1 MYRYLEYG
9 LGIFV
14 VLIWSNILNN
24 WPESYERKL
33 NQNKDLFWSCV
44 FIMILVALLTARPV
58 KKPGILNREQ
68 TDEWKGWMQIMFL
81 LYHYYRGT
89 WIYNE
94 IRVFVSIYVW
104 MTGFGNFIYF
114 TKKKDFSLKRVVSTL
129 LRINLLTL
137 GLMLFNGTSMMLY
150 YVVPLHTGFFLMSWA
165 VCWSIGKTNRPIL
178 ILLAALGALFLFF
191 EVWKPLSGEVE
202 FRFGLDRYSA
212 WWGMVSAYLLLNV
225 KKCPAVKTILAT
237 SVGIAL
243 IALWYYVWGHETDK
257 YIYNPSHPYVVIL
270 PIVGYILIRNGHP
283 LLRGYYSSAMAW
295 FGGIT
300 LETYVLQFHI
310 LMCHNVQHILV
321 ICPWPVLNTCII
333 ATAFVVVSW
342 FARKATIEIQKQ
354 VSSRFEENVKYMPV
368 HQEDTK

>member
-1 MYRYLEYG
+1 MYRYLESC

-14 VLIWSNILNN
+14 VLIWQNILNM
-24 WPESYERKL
+24 WPDSYERQL

-44 FIMILVALLTARPV
+44 FAMVLVTLLTIRPV
-58 KKPGILNREQ
+58 KKATILNREQ

-94 IRVFVSIYVW
+94 IRVFVSVYVW

-129 LRINLLTL
+129 VRINLLTL

-150 YVVPLHTGFFLMSWA
+150 YVVPLHTGFFLLSWV
-165 VCWSIGKTNRPIL
+165 VCWSIEKTKRPVL
-178 ILLAALGALFLFF
+178 MLVAALGALFLFF

-225 KKCPAVKTILAT
+225 KKCPADGFPILAT

-283 LLRGYYSSAMAW
+283 LLRGYYSSAIAW

-321 ICPWPVLNTCII
+321 ICPWSILNTCII

-342 FARKATIEIQKQ
+342 VARKATIEIQKQ
-354 VSSRFEENVKYMPV
+354 VGVSMSKHVKYLPV
-368 HQEDTK
+368 NQNDI

>member
-1 MYRYLEYG
+1 MS
-9 LGIFV
+9 IITFISFCI
-14 VLIWSNILNN
+14 VLLYSKFLNE

-44 FIMILVALLTARPV
+44 FATVLVGLLTIRPV

-94 IRVFVSIYVW
+94 IRAFVSVYVW

-129 LRINLLTL
+129 IRINLLTL

-150 YVVPLHTGFFLMSWA
+150 YVVPLHTGFFLMSWV
-165 VCWSIGKTNRPIL
+165 VCWSIEKTKRPVL
-178 ILLAALGALFLFF
+178 MLMFTLGALVLFF
-191 EVWKPLSGEVE
+191 EVWQPLSGEME

-212 WWGMVSAYLLLNV
+212 WWGMVSAYMFLNV
-225 KKCPAVKTILAT
+225 KKCPAGDFPIAT
-237 SVGIAL
+237 VTVGIAL
-243 IALWYYVWGHETDK
+243 IALWYYVWGYESDK
-257 YIYNPSHPYVVIL
+257 YIYNPFHPYVVIL
-270 PIVGYILIRNGHP
+270 PIAGYILIRNGHP
-283 LLRGYYSSAMAW
+283 ILRGYYSSAMAW

-310 LMCHNVQHILV
+310 LLCHNVQHILV
-321 ICPWPVLNTCII
+321 ICPWPVLNTCIVT
-333 ATAFVVVSW
+333 TAFVAVSW
-342 FARKATIEIQKQ
+342 FSRKVTIEIQKK
-354 VSSRFEENVKYMPV
+354 VAGKFEKTLKYMPV
-368 HQEDTK
+368 HQEET